1 MKAVGLHARCLL
13 MLAFPHGKPVGGL
26 PDITAADPVKA
37 MNEAMEESSDW
48 MNTFVGVV
56 SSLFAPE
63 EEDEGIYSSL
73 SVLSVT

>member
-1 MKAVGLHARCLL
+1 